1 MVQRHIV
8 VIPNSDGGLEVFP
21 LKEWLRSNPERF
33 PDGLT
38 TKNTSHQ
45 LRSGLRKLGWT
56 MQDTPEEIRL
66 SPPGSSYDADRV
78 SEVLGDYDADIG
90 DEGNDVNEHS
100 FSLEYQLRD
109 FLAANLDS
117 IDVNGG
123 KLSVYVDELDRDGV
137 EYSTGVGLID
147 ILAVDKN
154 GNFYVFELKR
164 ANSPDKAFGQV
175 ARYMGWLKQTIG
187 KDRKVYGV
195 IISKTVSRNLRFAKT
210 ISPDVYLYEYEVS
223 FTLKEAHAL

>member
-1 MVQRHIV
+1 MVQRHLV
-8 VIPNSDGGLEVFP
+8 VIPNSEGGLEVFP
-21 LKEWLRSNPERF
+21 LKVWLRSNPEHF

-45 LRSGLRKLGWT
+45 LRVGLRKLGWT
-56 MQDTPEEIRL
+56 MQSTPDEIRL
-66 SPPGSSYDADRV
+66 LPPGSDIDADRV
-78 SEVLGDYDADIG
+78 SEVLGDNDTDIG
-90 DEGNDVNEHS
+90 DEGSDVNEHS

-117 IDVNGG
+117 IDVNGE
-123 KLSVYVDELDRDGV
+123 KLSVYVDERECDGV
-137 EYSTGVGLID
+137 EYPTDVGPID

-154 GNFYVFELKR
+154 SDFYVFELKR
-164 ANSPDKAFGQV
+164 ANSPDRAFGQV

-195 IISKTVSRNLRFAKT
+195 IVSKTVSRNLRFAKT

-223 FTLKEAHAL
+223 FTLREAHAL

>member
-1 MVQRHIV
+1 

-21 LKEWLRSNPERF
+21 LKEWLRSNPEHF

-45 LRSGLRKLGWT
+45 LRSALRKLGWT
-56 MQDTPEEIRL
+56 MQDTRDEIRL
-66 SPPGSSYDADRV
+66 LPPGSSYDADRV
-78 SEVLGDYDADIG
+78 SEVLGDTNADTN
-90 DEGNDVNEHS
+90 DERSDDNENS

-109 FLAANLDS
+109 FLAANIDS
-117 IDVNGG
+117 IDVNGE
-123 KLSVYVDELDRDGV
+123 KPSVYVDEMERDGV
-137 EYSTGVGLID
+137 EYPTGVGLID

-154 GNFYVFELKR
+154 DDFYVFELKR

-187 KDRKVYGV
+187 RDRKVYGV
-195 IISKTVSRNLRFAKT
+195 IVSKTVSRNLRYART
-210 ISPDVYLYEYEVS
+210 ISPDVFLYEYKVS
-223 FTLKEAHAL
+223 FTLTEAHALE